1 MHAGLDS
8 RYRDGIFNATVDLRA
23 FADSEPGKGQVEM
36 KLVDKTGKTVWAQKR
51 KFEMKGEAETL
62 SFSGR
67 IKNVAKW
74 TAETPEL
81 YDCILTLRDEE
92 GNTSVTACKT
102 GFRKIEI
109 KNAKLMVNGMPVY
122 IKGVN
127 RHEHSDTLGHVQ
139 TRDLILDDLKQ
150 INA

>member
-1 MHAGLDS
+1 
-8 RYRDGIFNATVDLRA
+8 
-23 FADSEPGKGQVEM
+23 
-36 KLVDKTGKTVWAQKR
+36 
-51 KFEMKGEAETL
+51 MKGEAETL

-150 INA
+150 MKRLNINAIRTCHYPNHPEIGRASCRERVSSPV